1 MTEEQLHE
9 NALYA
14 IEAGKGKKFSE
25 IPELLIQKGLQPEE
39 VTGVMKLL
47 AYDNARRNVFNARQY
62 LLYSGLATLVLVLY
76 NVLMFRLIEKTGKP
90 WWEVAMKIAN
100 GSVLLL
106 FCYITVFTAFTY
118 TLVLFLRRRKALAEL
133 KK

>member
-39 VTGVMKLL
+39 VAGVMKLL

-76 NVLMFRLIEKTGKP
+76 NVLMFRLVEKTGKP
-90 WWEVAMKIAN
+90 WWEVAMKIAR
-100 GSVLLL
+100 
-106 FCYITVFTAFTY
+106 IY
-118 TLVLFLRRRKALAEL
+118 TL
-133 KK
+133 